1 MVDNYIVTTILNW
14 TIKRYNNFKYV
25 SLYKGKF
32 SFEWHKNSLKEEKSS
47 VISEAIES
55 VDLDEIIPYNF
66 GRYGIEKVNYII
78 EESIDLDE
86 IRDKKVLVLGTAE
99 FMYPPYLLAL
109 YLEENGIDVYNQATT
124 RSPINIDG
132 EIKSKL
138 NFIDNYFENIDNFLY
153 NVIDRE
159 YDKIYIC
166 YETTQKPKQF
176 KLKEMLEKL
185 NFEVEDIFFRDN

>member
-1 MVDNYIVTTILNW
+1 
-14 TIKRYNNFKYV
+14 
-25 SLYKGKF
+25 
-32 SFEWHKNSLKEEKSS
+32 
-47 VISEAIES
+47 
-55 VDLDEIIPYNF
+55 
-66 GRYGIEKVNYII
+66 
-78 EESIDLDE
+78 
-86 IRDKKVLVLGTAE
+86 
-99 FMYPPYLLAL
+99 MYPPYLLAL